1 MCTVFNEHN
10 GLVEVENI
18 LLAADVFKG
27 AHIQIVEFRGEIVAG
42 NPIWN
47 GLRCQNQ
54 SNNNQIGLFK
64 LLFLKC
70 GLVES

>member
-18 LLAADVFKG
+18 LLAG
-27 AHIQIVEFRGEIVAG
+27 NAHIQIVELHGKIVAG

-70 GLVES
+70 GFVES